1 MAEAIVLL
9 SRGRG
14 DSFGVAVHLLLESGV
29 SSSGMSSIQQC
40 VIRRQIIRQSNWPE
54 SLLVRTIEM
63 GIDMMMDSSTIICC
77 QGQGL
82 REKLPDTPS
91 LARPSSQN
99 PFSSFAG
106 KPTV

>member
-1 MAEAIVLL
+1 
-9 SRGRG
+9 
-14 DSFGVAVHLLLESGV
+14 
-29 SSSGMSSIQQC
+29 
-40 VIRRQIIRQSNWPE
+40 
-54 SLLVRTIEM
+54 M
-63 GIDMMMDSSTIICC
+63 GIDMMVEASTIICC
-77 QGQGL
+77 QAQCL